1 MQKERRTE
9 MIDLNERV
17 LMVAERGCVY
27 DFIEADG
34 TIKNQVLV
42 VSSPR
47 RARDRIVSILML
59 GDAGMGYD
67 VVTVNYNGQKRF
79 VHCGL
84 VSYCTRSRLGRKV
97 CQVST
102 KTMEAIDMTMASELG
117 LIPEKAMVYKEM
129 YEALLDRVAGVT
141 A

>member
-1 MQKERRTE
+1 
-9 MIDLNERV
+9 MIDFNEKT
-17 LMVAERGCVY
+17 LMVAERGCIY
-27 DFIEADG
+27 DFVESDG

-47 RARDRIVSILML
+47 RARDRMVSILMI

-84 VSYCTRSRLGRKV
+84 TTYCARNRLGRKV
-97 CQVST
+97 CQVSA
-102 KTMEAIDMTMASELG
+102 KTMEAVDMTMASEMG
-117 LIPEKAMVYKEM
+117 LIPERAMVYKEM

>member
-1 MQKERRTE
+1 

>member
-1 MQKERRTE
+1 MVEMDRT
-9 MIDLNERV
+9 LA
-17 LMVAERGCVY
+17 VAERGCIY

-34 TIKNQVLV
+34 TVKNQVLV
-42 VSSPR
+42 VSSDR
-47 RARDRIVSILML
+47 RSRDRMVSIMMI

-84 VSYCTRSRLGRKV
+84 ATYCARNRLGRKV
-97 CQVST
+97 CKVSV
-102 KTMEAIDMTMASELG
+102 KTMEAVDMTLACELG
-117 LIPEKAMVYKEM
+117 LIPERAMVYKEM
-129 YEALLDRVAGVT
+129 YEALLDRVTGVT

>member
-1 MQKERRTE
+1 MVE
-9 MIDLNERV
+9 MNTLA
-17 LMVAERGCVY
+17 VAERGCIY

-34 TIKNQVLV
+34 TVKNQVLV
-42 VSSPR
+42 VSSDR
-47 RARDRIVSILML
+47 RSRDRMVSIMMI

-84 VSYCTRSRLGRKV
+84 PTYCARNRLGRKV
-97 CQVST
+97 CKVSV
-102 KTMEAIDMTMASELG
+102 KTMEAVDMTLACELG
-117 LIPEKAMVYKEM
+117 LIPERAMVYKEM
-129 YEALLDRVAGVT
+129 YEALLDRVTGVT